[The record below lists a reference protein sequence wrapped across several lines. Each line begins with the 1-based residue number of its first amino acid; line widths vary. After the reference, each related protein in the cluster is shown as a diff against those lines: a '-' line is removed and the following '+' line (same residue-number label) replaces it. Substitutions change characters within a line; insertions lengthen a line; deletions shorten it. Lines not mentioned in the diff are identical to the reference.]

1 MNDIESRRITLSS
14 TAIQTVCLMTGLDP
28 DCKSHTLGSMVE
40 KLLFRLEF
48 LENGGSFKPIQA
60 AQQQA
65 SSTANKPALDTMKRS
80 FGKAS

>member
-1 MNDIESRRITLSS
+1 MNDIESRRITLSG
-14 TAIQTVCLMTGLDP
+14 TAIKTVCEMTGLDP

-48 LENGGSFKPIQA
+48 LENGGSFKPVQIP
-60 AQQQA
+60 QQQPLP
-65 SSTANKPALDTMKRS
+65 ANNAGLEGMKRS

>member
-14 TAIQTVCLMTGLDP
+14 TAIQTVCQLTGLDP
-28 DCKSHTLGSMVE
+28 SCKSHTLGSMVE

-48 LENGGSFKPIQA
+48 LENGGSFKPVQVT
-60 AQQQA
+60 QQEP
-65 SSTANKPALDTMKRS
+65 SSINKPGLETMKRS

>member
-14 TAIQTVCLMTGLDP
+14 TAIETVCQLTGLDP
-28 DCKSHTLGSMVE
+28 NCKSHALGSMVE

-48 LENGGSFKPIQA
+48 LENGGTLKPVQVP
-60 AQQQA
+60 QQQ
-65 SSTANKPALDTMKRS
+65 SLPANKPGLETMKRS